1 MNGQTLADIYNG
13 PEWIM
18 YAVVVILA
26 VMTVVLLTG
35 KGANLIA
42 GYNTASKEE
51 QEKYDAKKLSR
62 TVGIGFV
69 PITLIILVMTLF
81 DNVLPA
87 RFAYVFLAV
96 VVVDIVLI
104 IVLCN
109 TICKK

>member
-1 MNGQTLADIYNG
+1 MNGQTLADISNG

-18 YAVVVILA
+18 YAVVVILT

-35 KGANLIA
+35 KGANLVA

-69 PITLIILVMTLF
+69 PITLIILVMALF
-81 DNVLPA
+81 DHVLPA
-87 RFAYVFLAV
+87 YFAYVFLAFV
-96 VVVDIVLI
+96 MADIVVI